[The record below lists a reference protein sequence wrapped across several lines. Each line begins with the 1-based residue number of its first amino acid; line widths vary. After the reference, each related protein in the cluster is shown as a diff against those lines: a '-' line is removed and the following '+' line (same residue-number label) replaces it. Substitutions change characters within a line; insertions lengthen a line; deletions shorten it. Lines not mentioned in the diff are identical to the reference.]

1 MRLGDNMTRTESR
14 QEIIKILYQINILE
28 KIHSNYKVDDLLEEI
43 ENPNDFII
51 ETITGITENKEKLES
66 LANKYLKDKWTIDR
80 LSIPD
85 QGILLLGIYELL
97 YTDTPNKVV
106 IDEAINLSKLYSDDD
121 IPKLINGVLDS
132 VFHNEEKL
140 K

>member
-1 MRLGDNMTRTESR
+1 MTRTESR

-28 KIHSNYKVDDLLEEI
+28 KIHSNYKINDLIEELDESNEFINESVNGIIENKAKLEE
-43 ENPNDFII
+43 
-51 ETITGITENKEKLES
+51 
-66 LANKYLKDKWTIDR
+66 LANKYLKDKWSIDR
-80 LSIPD
+80 LAIPD
-85 QGILLLGIYELL
+85 QGIILLGIYELL

-106 IDEAINLSKLYSDDD
+106 IDEAINLSKMYSDDD

>member
-1 MRLGDNMTRTESR
+1 MTRTESR
-14 QEIIKILYQINILE
+14 QEIIKILYQISILE
-28 KIHSNYKVDDLLEEI
+28 KIHSNYKVTDLIDELEETN
-43 ENPNDFII
+43 EFIN
-51 ETITGITENKEKLES
+51 ETINGIIDNKEKLED

-85 QGILLLGIYELL
+85 QGIILLGIYELL

-106 IDEAINLSKLYSDDD
+106 IYEAINLSKLYSDDD

-132 VFHNEEKL
+132 IYHNEEKV

>member
-1 MRLGDNMTRTESR
+1 MTRTESR

-28 KIHSNYKVDDLLEEI
+28 KIHSNYKVEDLLEEI
-43 ENPNDFII
+43 ENPNDFIK
-51 ETITGITENKEKLES
+51 ETITGITDNKDKLEE

-132 VFHNEEKL
+132 VFHNEEKI

>member
-1 MRLGDNMTRTESR
+1 MTRTESR

-66 LANKYLKDKWTIDR
+66 LANKYLKNKWTIDR

>member
-1 MRLGDNMTRTESR
+1 MTRTESR

>member
-1 MRLGDNMTRTESR
+1 MTTTESR

>member
-1 MRLGDNMTRTESR
+1 MTRTESR

-28 KIHSNYKVDDLLEEI
+28 KIHSNYKIDDLVDEL
-43 ENPNDFII
+43 ENPNEFIK
-51 ETITGITENKEKLES
+51 ETITGIQDNKNKLEE
-66 LANKYLKDKWTIDR
+66 LANKYLKEKWTIDR

-132 VFHNEEKL
+132 VYHNEEKI

>member
-1 MRLGDNMTRTESR
+1 MTRTESR

-28 KIHSNYKVDDLLEEI
+28 KIHSNYKVNDLIEELD
-43 ENPNDFII
+43 ESNDFIN
-51 ETITGITENKEKLES
+51 ETINGIIANKYILEE
-66 LANKYLKDKWTIDR
+66 LANKYLKDKWSIDR

-121 IPKLINGVLDS
+121 MPKLINGVLDS
-132 VFHNEEKL
+132 VYHNEEKI

>member
-1 MRLGDNMTRTESR
+1 MTRTESR
-14 QEIIKILYQINILE
+14 QEIIKILYQVNILE
-28 KIHSNYKVDDLLEEI
+28 KIHSNYKVTDLIDELDES
-43 ENPNDFII
+43 NDFIK
-51 ETITGITENKEKLES
+51 ETVNSIIENKSKLEE

-106 IDEAINLSKLYSDDD
+106 IDEAINLSKIYSDDD

-132 VFHNEEKL
+132 IYHNEEKI